1 MRLLLV
7 EDNKRLAEFICSGLG
22 KAGFELD
29 HVTDAE
35 DAEATLDGQDY
46 DAVVLDL
53 GLPGKDGM
61 EVLKGLRRDR
71 MDVPVLI
78 VTARDGLDD
87 RVRGLNSGA
96 DDYLVKPFDMEE
108 LTARVHALLRRPG
121 QALGTVLE
129 AGNMTF
135 NAETRQLEIGGERIE
150 LSRRETDLVEQ
161 FMRNINGVLT
171 KSSIEMRLYSY
182 GEEGSA
188 NAVEVLIHR
197 LRGKLEDNSAQI
209 DIHTLRDVGYMMRD
223 ANTGEKGSYG

>member
-7 EDNKRLAEFICSGLG
+7 EDNKRLAEFMCKGLA

-35 DAEATLDGQDY
+35 DAETTLGAQDY

-53 GLPGKDGM
+53 GLPDRDGM
-61 EVLKGLRRDR
+61 GILQDLRQARKN
-71 MDVPVLI
+71 VPVLI
-78 VTARDGLDD
+78 VTARDGLSD
-87 RVRGLNSGA
+87 RVRGLNGGA

-135 NAETRQLEIGGERIE
+135 NAETRQLEVDGKRVD
-150 LSRRETDLVEQ
+150 LSRRETDLAEQ

-171 KSSIEMRLYSY
+171 KSSIETRLYSY

-188 NAVEVLIHR
+188 NAIEVLIHR
-197 LRGKLEDNSAQI
+197 LRRKLEDSGAQI
-209 DIHTLRDVGYMMRD
+209 EIHTLREIGYMMRE
-223 ANTGEKGSYG
+223 TEQGEHD